1 VIARLSGT
9 LIEKHPGQVVIDVG
23 GVGYLVT
30 VPLATSGGMGE
41 PGCRVEL
48 HVHTHVREDAL
59 ALFGFA
65 SRPERDLFI
74 RLLDVGGVGPKTA
87 VALLSGLGASDLI
100 EAILRRDVK
109 RLSSVPGVGRK
120 TAERIVL
127 ELVDRVAT
135 LLAAPSGSA
144 GSRSDG
150 GGLRDDL
157 VSALVNLGYNARA
170 ASEAVEHALGAARGT
185 DALPFEHLLKTTLRA
200 LSR

>member
-1 VIARLSGT
+1 MIARLSGT

-30 VPLATSGGMGE
+30 VPLATSSGMGE
-41 PGCRVEL
+41 PGGRVEL

-65 SRPERDLFI
+65 SRAERDLFI

-87 VALLSGLGASDLI
+87 VALLSGLGASDLV

-135 LLAAPSGSA
+135 LLAGSPGSP

-170 ASEAVEHALGAARGT
+170 AAEAVEHALGAARGA
-185 DALPFEHLLKTTLRA
+185 ALPPFEVLLKTTLRA

>member
-1 VIARLSGT
+1 MIARLSGT

-23 GVGYLVT
+23 GVGYLLT
-30 VPLATSGGMGE
+30 VPLATSSGMGD

-135 LLAAPSGSA
+135 LIAATPGTA
-144 GSRSDG
+144 GSRGDG

-157 VSALVNLGYNARA
+157 ISALVNLGYNARA
-170 ASEAVEHALGAARGT
+170 ASEAVEQALGATRGA
-185 DALPFEHLLKTTLRA
+185 DLPPFEALLKTTLRA